1 MSKEVGRMKVQGRC
15 HCGAITYEAEVT
27 PGAVNL
33 CHCLDCQMLTGSAFR
48 ANIAAPADRFRIL
61 TGKPSEYIK
70 TADSG
75 ARRIHAFCGTCGS
88 PVYSCAPDN
97 PQTYSLRLG
106 ALSEKEALG
115 RPARQIWT
123 KRRLSWI
130 GPMEGV
136 AEFDGQP

>member
-1 MSKEVGRMKVQGRC
+1 MKVHGRC
-15 HCGAITYEAEVT
+15 HCGNITYEAEVE
-27 PGAVNL
+27 PGTMNV

-48 ANIAAPADRFRIL
+48 ANIAAPAERFRIL
-61 TGKPSEYIK
+61 TGKPREYVK

-75 ARRIHAFCGTCGS
+75 ARRVHAFCPDCGS
-88 PVYSCAPDN
+88 PVYSRAPQN
-97 PQTYSLRLG
+97 TKTYSLRLG

-130 GPMEGV
+130 PRVEGV
-136 AEFDGQP
+136 PEAEGQP